1 MTEFH
6 KILKENWGYEEFRPL
21 QLDIVRSAHSGK
33 DTLALLP
40 TGGGKSIT
48 FQVPAMAK
56 EGICIVVTPLIALMK
71 DQVENLQK
79 RKIKT
84 AAIHSGMSMAE
95 ISLTLDNCIYGDYK
109 FLYVSPERL
118 ETKLFRERL
127 VKMPVNLVAIDEAHC
142 ISQWG
147 FDFRP
152 SYLKIAEIRELIPD
166 IPFLALTASAKPKV
180 QQDIIEFLK
189 LENPTVI
196 KKSFFRD
203 NLVYVVRETNDKIGQ
218 LVKICNSVK
227 GTGIVYVSTR
237 KRTKEVA
244 QMLAQKRIRAD
255 YYHGGLSNNLRAD
268 KQDRWQRGST
278 RVIVATNAF
287 GMGIDKPDVRFVVH
301 LNLPDSLEGYYQEAG
316 RGGRDGLKSYAVL
329 LFNNTDLA
337 NINKK
342 SEQMFPEIDVMKRV
356 YQSLCNYLNIPYGG
370 GKGMSFDFNI
380 NEFARNFKFD
390 LITAF
395 YSLKYLQTEGYLVMS
410 EEVANP
416 SRVHFVVDRDALYKY
431 QVANTRF
438 DAFIKLL
445 LRSYTGMFSVYTRIN
460 EDDLARRAGVTV
472 EVIYNYLN
480 NLDKAGIIH
489 YIPRRTGPQIVLTY
503 ERLRPESLLISK
515 VDFDIRRKAEQERVD
530 SVIEYATRKDKC
542 RSEILLAYFG
552 EKESDECK
560 RCDICIDTSD
570 LNQKDIEE
578 QVINEL
584 REQVCDADYLA
595 RTINVTH
602 KKLML
607 VLDDMIDRGLII
619 KNNDGF
625 SLC

>member
-6 KILKENWGYEEFRPL
+6 KILKENWGYDEFRPL
-21 QLDIVRSAHSGK
+21 QLDIVKSAYSGK

-48 FQVPAMAK
+48 FQIPAMAK

-152 SYLKIAEIRELIPD
+152 SYLKIADIRELIPD

-189 LENPTVI
+189 LDNPTVI

-244 QMLAQKRIRAD
+244 RMLAQQRIRAD

-316 RGGRDGLKSYAVL
+316 RGGRDELKSYAVL

-342 SEQMFPEIDVMKRV
+342 SEQMFPEIDVIKRV

-460 EDDLARRAGVTV
+460 EDDLAKRAGVTV

-515 VDFDIRRKAEQERVD
+515 VDFDIRRKAEQERVN
-530 SVIEYATRKDKC
+530 SVIEYATRTDKC
-542 RSEILLAYFG
+542 RSEILLSYFG
-552 EKESDECK
+552 ETESNECR
-560 RCDICIDTSD
+560 RCDVCIDTSD

-578 QVINEL
+578 HVINEL
-584 REQVCDADYLA
+584 KEQVCEADYLV
-595 RTINVTH
+595 RTLKVTH
-602 KKLML
+602 KKLVL
-607 VLDDMIDRGLII
+607 VLDDMIDRGLIV
-619 KNNDGF
+619 NNNGEY
-625 SLC
+625 SLS